1 MRQEVIEEFLNDV
14 KVELEESANEIYA
27 FLEEREAGETGE
39 ICVPSG
45 KITFIH
51 SDDSIVRVVLE
62 IGGEVIG
69 MSWDNPVTDETSSD
83 DLEYWISDL
92 VEDMWK

>member
-1 MRQEVIEEFLNDV
+1 MKYEIIQEFLNEV
-14 KVELEESANEIYA
+14 RVELEEYADEIYT
-27 FLEEREAGETGE
+27 FLEEREVGETGE

-51 SDDSIVRVVLE
+51 KDDLIVRVVLE

-69 MSWDNPVTDETSSD
+69 MPWDNPVTNETSSD

-92 VEDMWK
+92 VRDMCR

>member
-1 MRQEVIEEFLNDV
+1 MKYAIIQEFLNEV
-14 KVELEESANEIYA
+14 RVELEEYADEIYT
-27 FLEEREAGETGE
+27 FLEEREVGETGE

-51 SDDSIVRVVLE
+51 GDDLIVKVVLE
-62 IGGEVIG
+62 IGGEVIS
-69 MSWDNPVTDETSSD
+69 MSWDNPVTNETSSD

-92 VEDMWK
+92 VKDMY

>member
-1 MRQEVIEEFLNDV
+1 MKYEIIQEFLNEIRE
-14 KVELEESANEIYA
+14 ELEEYADEIYT
-27 FLEEREAGETGE
+27 FLEEREVGETGE

-51 SDDSIVRVVLE
+51 DDDLIVKVVLE
-62 IGGEVIG
+62 IGGEVIS
-69 MSWDNPVTDETSSD
+69 MSWDNPVTNETSSD

-92 VEDMWK
+92 VKDMY